1 MNDNQSAREGQ
12 SAAYWAGSV
21 ARAQR
26 VASLSGDL
34 FWGLTPAEVEQILR
48 EAIGEWRDKA
58 RAASYNAAMVCACLY
73 NCHRDP
79 KAHPEPFT
87 PADFLPQIEK
97 PQPKDEIDPE
107 LVAQKVTLAMN
118 VLTQINS

>member
-1 MNDNQSAREGQ
+1 M
-12 SAAYWAGSV
+12 
-21 ARAQR
+21 
-26 VASLSGDL
+26 
-34 FWGLTPAEVEQILR
+34 R

-87 PADFLPQIEK
+87 PDDFLPQIRK
-97 PQPKDEIDPE
+97 PEPKAEIPAE
-107 LVAQKVTLAMN
+107 VVAQKVTRAMG
-118 VLTQINS
+118 VLTQLNA

>member
-1 MNDNQSAREGQ
+1 
-12 SAAYWAGSV
+12 V
-21 ARAQR
+21 ARAHR

-34 FWGLTPAEVEQILR
+34 FWGLTPAEVEQIMR

-58 RAASYNAAMVCACLY
+58 RAASYNAAMICACLY

-79 KAHPEPFT
+79 KSHPEPFT
-87 PADFLPQIEK
+87 PDDFLPQIQK
-97 PQPKDEIDPE
+97 PEPE
-107 LVAQKVTLAMN
+107 PVTEVPPEVVAKKVELAMN